1 MAKSVNKVILVGNV
15 GKDPE
20 VKYTPQGTAIARFSV
35 ATSERFKDKQGEWQD
50 RTEWHSITAWQK
62 LAEIVGEYVKK
73 GNKIYIEG
81 RLRTD
86 SWDDQKTGEKKY
98 RTEIVANDIV
108 LLGGRGGGEGGGEE
122 GGGGFRRKESSSGG
136 GFDQRPSGGN
146 DFDSAPA
153 ASTGITDDDI
163 PF

>member
-1 MAKSVNKVILVGNV
+1 MAKSVNKVILVGNI

-20 VKYTPQGTAIARFSV
+20 VKYTPQGTAVARFSV
-35 ATSERFKDKQGEWQD
+35 ATSDRYKDKQGEWQD
-50 RTEWHSITAWQK
+50 RTEWHSVTAWQR

-73 GNKIYIEG
+73 GNKIYVEG

-86 SWDDQKTGEKKY
+86 SWEDQKTGEKKY

-108 LLGGRGGGEGGGEE
+108 LLGGRGESGGGEE
-122 GGGGFRRKESSSGG
+122 GGSGFRRGASSGG
-136 GFDQRPSGGN
+136 NFDQRPSGGN

-153 ASTGITDDDI
+153 GGHGEITDDDI